1 MKAMRM
7 TVDDIENLP
16 EHPANSS
23 TRGERIRALELL
35 DAEYERNKGNPK
47 PLGWGNFLVSGL
59 KGEGKS
65 TFATLLAALVYA
77 SGYKVVHN
85 ASLLFAWRVDDM
97 DIIRL
102 GETTEVNMMAVID
115 ELHIHSN
122 RYAQNTLRQRTA
134 VEGLAGLRKNLSP
147 VIGMSQQ
154 EHQIAHDWRAEV
166 DAVFYPSRSMAP
178 ESKRGSYPPW
188 CWRRID
194 VGGPQPW
201 RGKMMGETLGI
212 QVYREDVTTNGFL
225 IHPQA
230 WYEAAKLQWSF
241 ERVRP
246 GATRNI
252 DSVAMRAAAERGD
265 IIEFGEDY
273 AAPIDDPQIDQN
285 KLDELL
291 LNDILRLFHSAW
303 LQWGERSHEL
313 DYICMGLQVSGC
325 EWTKAQVQLA
335 LRRYCNLART
345 GRLQTA
351 SFRKMWP
358 PEALDPPNLSR

>member
-1 MKAMRM
+1 MKAYRM
-7 TVDDIENLP
+7 TVADIEELP
-16 EHPANSS
+16 HHPAN
-23 TRGERIRALELL
+23 TITKNERIKALELL
-35 DAEYERNKGNPK
+35 DEEHERNRGNPK

-65 TFATLLAALVYA
+65 TFATMLAALVYA
-77 SGYKVVHN
+77 SGYRVVHN

-97 DIIRL
+97 DMIRL

-122 RYAQNTLRQRTA
+122 RYAQNTLRQRTS

-147 VIGMSQQ
+147 VLGMSQQ

-166 DAVFYPSRSMAP
+166 DAVFYPSRSTPP
-178 ESKRGSYPPW
+178 ESQRGSYPPW

-194 VGGPQPW
+194 VAGPQPW
-201 RGKMMGETLGI
+201 RGKMMGEQLGI

-225 IHPQA
+225 IHPRA

-265 IIEFGEDY
+265 VIDFGDDDEAMVEDGEFHEEQV
-273 AAPIDDPQIDQN
+273 ALA
-285 KLDELL
+285 L
-291 LNDILRLFHSAW
+291 LNSILNLFKAGV
-303 LQWGERSHEL
+303 LQRDVSSYEL
-313 DYICMGLQVSGC
+313 DYVHRCLQASGSP
-325 EWTKAQVQLA
+325 WTRADVQQT
-335 LRRYCNLART
+335 LRAYCNLPRS
-345 GRLQTA
+345 GRLKTS
-351 SFRKMWP
+351 SFVALWP
-358 PEALDPPNLSR
+358 PNAWEA